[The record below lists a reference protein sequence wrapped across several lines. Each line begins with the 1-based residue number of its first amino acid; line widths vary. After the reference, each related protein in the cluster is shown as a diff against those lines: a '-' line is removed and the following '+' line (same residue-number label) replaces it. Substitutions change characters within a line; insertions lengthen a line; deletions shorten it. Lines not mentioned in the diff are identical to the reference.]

1 MSNVKFQIS
10 NLIPRKET
18 NAAVNDQAPPL
29 VKNKK
34 KKVLKISLLVL
45 GVIFILAILTA
56 VPLWL
61 TLQKGREVVSEVQ
74 AISTAFQ
81 NQNLDEASVKIAS
94 AREKLQATQKQ
105 FSWLQWNRFVPF
117 FGGYYRDGEHLFR
130 AGLAG
135 LDAADVLIE
144 AIKPYAD
151 VIGFEGGSGLEGQTA
166 EERVVFIVQTLEKIS
181 PQLDNISQHLNLVK
195 EEVLAINPRRYPQKI
210 RGQAIREQIVTLQ
223 ETVVNLSDSLAQLK
237 PALAILPQLLGEP
250 DEKHYLL
257 LFQNDAELRPTGGFL
272 TAYAILKVH
281 RGKFTP
287 LNSEDIY
294 SLDSRFNKRIEAPAA
309 IKEYL
314 PLVYYWNLRDMNLS
328 PDFKVSMDQFGE
340 NYLKTSGAIRVD
352 GIIAIDTTL
361 PVELLKVLGPVGVAN
376 WGSFSAEEDPR
387 CNCPQVI
394 YALEELADKP
404 VGEVRTGRKAVLGPL
419 MHSILL
425 NIMGSPRKLWPKFF
439 NVGVEAIREKHV
451 MLYFFDEAGQQA
463 AEAFKAA
470 GRIVDYDADY
480 LHINDCNFAGA
491 KSNMFI
497 KENVT
502 QEIETAG
509 DGTIT
514 KTLTIDYKNPEPAS
528 NCNLEKGELCL
539 NGPYRNWF
547 RIYVPLGSEL
557 LEATGSE
564 TEMETYEEFGK
575 TVFAGFF
582 GDKHPLR
589 PEGSAKV
596 VLKYKL
602 PFQVNKNEDYKL
614 FIQKQPGTYG
624 YEYVININGEE
635 LERFDLLTD
644 RELKLAI

>member
-1 MSNVKFQIS
+1 MKFS
-10 NLIPRKET
+10 NL
-18 NAAVNDQAPPL
+18 L
-29 VKNKK
+29 VKK
-34 KKVLKISLLVL
+34 KKSRFFLIILGVFLFLLV
-45 GVIFILAILTA
+45 ISAIPAFLTFK
-56 VPLWL
+56 
-61 TLQKGREVVSEVQ
+61 KGQTAIGEIQ
-74 AISTAFQ
+74 AISIAFQ
-81 NQNLDEASVKIAS
+81 NQDLDQAGAKIAS
-94 AREKLQATQKQ
+94 AKEEMKTARKR
-105 FSWLQWNRFVPF
+105 FSWLIWSKFIPF
-117 FGGYYRDGEHLFR
+117 FGGYYRDVDHLFQ

-135 LDAADVLIE
+135 LDAGDVLIE

-151 VIGFEGGSGLEGQTA
+151 VIGFEGGEGMEAQTA
-166 EERVVFIVQTLEKIS
+166 EEKVVFIVQTLEKIS
-181 PQLDNISQHLNLVK
+181 PQLDDINQHLNIVK
-195 EEVLAINPRRYPQKI
+195 DEVMAINPRRYPKKFRGKEI
-210 RGQAIREQIVTLQ
+210 RDQIITLQ
-223 ETVVNLSDSLAQLK
+223 ETVTNLSDSFIQLK
-237 PALAILPQLLGEP
+237 PALTILPQLLGEP

-257 LFQNDAELRPTGGFL
+257 LFQNDAELRPTGGFM

-287 LNSEDIY
+287 LVSEDIY
-294 SLDSRFNKRIEAPAA
+294 TLDARFNKRIPAPEP
-309 IKEYL
+309 IEKYL

-328 PDFKVSMDQFGE
+328 PDFKISMDQFGE
-340 NYLKTSGAIRVD
+340 NYLKTSAAIQVD

-361 PVELLKVLGPVGVAN
+361 PVELLKILGPVGVAE
-376 WGSFSAEEDPR
+376 WGTFSAEEDPR

-394 YALEELADKP
+394 YELERLITKP
-404 VGEVRTGRKAVLGPL
+404 VGEVRTDRKAVLGPL

-439 NVGVEAIREKHV
+439 NVGIKAIREKHL
-451 MLYFFDEAGQQA
+451 MLYFFDEEGQQA

-470 GRIVDYDADY
+470 GRIEETDADY

-497 KENVT
+497 KENVF
-502 QEIETAG
+502 QEIEIAG
-509 DGTIT
+509 DGSVT

-528 NCNLEKGELCL
+528 DCNLERGNLCL

-547 RIYVPLGSEL
+547 RIYTPQGSEL
-557 LEATGSE
+557 LESTGSE
-564 TEMETYEEFGK
+564 TEMEVYEEFGK

-602 PFQVNKNEDYKL
+602 PFQVDKSKDYKL

-624 YEYVININGEE
+624 YEYVINVNGEE